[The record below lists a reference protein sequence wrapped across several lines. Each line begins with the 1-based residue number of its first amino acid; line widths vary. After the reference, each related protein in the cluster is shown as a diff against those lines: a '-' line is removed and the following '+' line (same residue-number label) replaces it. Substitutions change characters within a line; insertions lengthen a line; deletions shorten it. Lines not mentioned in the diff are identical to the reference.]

1 MNDLLDI
8 IVGLLGKGEDL
19 VLARVISVKGSSP
32 RHLGATMVVCRDGGI
47 EGTVGGGLIEA
58 SAMRKATDLFREK
71 SFIRLS
77 FDMTDDDVTVADMVC
92 GGKIELLVEYLPAGH
107 ETSEIFSK
115 LLDSRRHNHR
125 SFLITTL
132 PAGDNGRGSLRHEVL
147 IPGDVCATGSDG
159 SAGISARLTDAVSG
173 LTGPT
178 LMDIEGHQFWVD
190 IVHNTG
196 VLYLFGAGHV
206 SREVNDLAAR
216 VGFMTVVLDDRAEY
230 ANRQRFA
237 QPAEVIVLKSFDN
250 CLADLKLDDDSY
262 VVIVTRGHVYDR
274 IVLEQALRSNAGYIG
289 MIGSNRKRDAV
300 YKALLADGFTVEQLE
315 KVYCPIGL
323 KIETETPAEIA
334 VSIVGEL
341 IEKRA
346 QKRKW
351 KSQASRP

>member
-1 MNDLLDI
+1 MTDLLDI
-8 IVGLLGKGEDL
+8 IAGLLERGEDL
-19 VLARVISVKGSSP
+19 VLAKVISVKGSSP
-32 RHLGATMVVCRDGGI
+32 RHLGATMIVRRDGGI

-58 SAMRKATDLFREK
+58 AAMRKAADLFRDK
-71 SFIRLS
+71 SFARLS
-77 FDMTDDDVTVADMVC
+77 FDMTGDDVTVADMVC
-92 GGKIELLVEYLPAGH
+92 GGKIELLVEYLPADR

-125 SFLITTL
+125 SFLITTV
-132 PAGDNGRGSLRHEVL
+132 PAGEEGRGPLQHEVL
-147 IPGDVCATGSDG
+147 IPGSTCATGSDG
-159 SAGISARLTDAVSG
+159 SAGISARLTDTVHG

-178 LMDIEGHQFWVD
+178 LVDIEGHQFWID
-190 IVHNTG
+190 IILNTG
-196 VLYLFGAGHV
+196 ILYLFGAGHV

-230 ANRQRFA
+230 ANRERFR
-237 QPAEVIVLKSFDN
+237 QPAEVIVLKSFDD

-262 VVIVTRGHVYDR
+262 IVIVTRGHVYDR
-274 IVLEQALRSNAGYIG
+274 VVLEQALRSNAGYIG
-289 MIGSNRKRDAV
+289 MIGSNRKRDAI
-300 YKALLADGFTVEQLE
+300 YKALLASGFSAGQLE

-341 IEKRA
+341 IEVRS

-351 KSQASRP
+351 KSQQSPR